1 MVAVGDDERIQA
13 KYITGALAVC
23 LGLQKLV
30 FHKPDCHHSQQKMS
44 DQIDILFF
52 GDQTVDTHAFL
63 KSVLTRGKSNPLIN
77 SFIVKASALLREEV
91 AQLPSL
97 DRQSIPNFSTV
108 QELSDRHHEGQ
119 LVNTAIESALL
130 CISQL
135 AHYLGYVAQP
145 SI

>member
-1 MVAVGDDERIQA
+1 
-13 KYITGALAVC
+13 
-23 LGLQKLV
+23 
-30 FHKPDCHHSQQKMS
+30 MS

-63 KSVLTRGKSNPLIN
+63 KSVLTRGKSNALVT
-77 SFIVKASALLREEV
+77 SFIVQASAALREEV

-135 AHYLGYVAQP
+135 AHYLGYVIPP
-145 SI
+145 SILVS